1 MWILRLSWH
10 ANGDGGGIFING
22 HIHILRDLHLELNG
36 AKHDLVSKEGEEEVE
51 RREDQ
56 SKEMTDWLWPNGDQ
70 ASDKKRSNVN
80 HVTNM
85 ANRNHGATKSFCTDC
100 QLIAPF
106 RPSHPLPTS
115 WAAVRAVLLFGS
127 NSCLVIG
134 SKASLPPQSI
144 HTVHRV
150 SQSVS
155 VSIEKRHEEQEE
167 EEFVV
172 VVTCS
177 DLNKLASLCQ
187 TQYPQCSREEAGR
200 QCELVSPGCHC
211 YAT

>member
-36 AKHDLVSKEGEEEVE
+36 AKHDLVSKEGEEEDE

-150 SQSVS
+150 SQTVSVCPLKSATRSRRRRSLLWLLLALIWINWLHSAKHNIHNAAEKKREGSVS
-155 VSIEKRHEEQEE
+155 
-167 EEFVV
+167 
-172 VVTCS
+172 
-177 DLNKLASLCQ
+177 
-187 TQYPQCSREEAGR
+187 
-200 QCELVSPGCHC
+200 
-211 YAT
+211 